1 MSILSDTDSIYII
14 NQVNTLTSQSKENT
28 LLSKI
33 KSIFNTEKAFYI
45 TVGILLFLIIIF
57 ISFRKKIIRYFK
69 IRKIKKQIKSFNEE
83 FSCCLKNTLKKQ
95 SERIRK
101 SYYCGKDL
109 WKISQKPYSSS
120 TTMEISS
127 FNKDKEMIDILL
139 KSDKSIYSG
148 SNLPIETTDLNKL
161 QLRANIISKDKINQ
175 ILDGKSNLEG
185 WFSLEWFNIY
195 NLLEYEW
202 HNQNMLFL
210 LLLIP
215 FILVFK
221 KIISKNATFEVSIP
235 KKELSNFKYSFLRF
249 LPNLLFITSLILL
262 IISLSR
268 PQKSN
273 ERIERWS
280 EGIDIMLVVDISESM
295 QIEDFTPNRL
305 ESAKSVAKD
314 FIDGRFQDRI
324 GLVVFSGESY
334 SRCPLTSDY
343 SLLKKY
349 IDEIN
354 FDLISSRGTAI
365 GSAIAIA
372 TNRMRESISKTKIL
386 ILLSDGDNTAGNID
400 PKTASEIAKAYGIKI
415 YSIAIGKNGKVPF
428 GKDYFGRPR
437 YVENSL
443 DEKNL
448 RDIAKTTDGKFYR
461 ASNNSSLKNIFN
473 EIDEFEKSE
482 IKENRFKNTVD
493 FYQYYLLWGIIFL
506 LTFILSKSTFVSNI
520 IKD

>member
-1 MSILSDTDSIYII
+1 
-14 NQVNTLTSQSKENT
+14 
-28 LLSKI
+28 
-33 KSIFNTEKAFYI
+33 
-45 TVGILLFLIIIF
+45 
-57 ISFRKKIIRYFK
+57 
-69 IRKIKKQIKSFNEE
+69 
-83 FSCCLKNTLKKQ
+83 
-95 SERIRK
+95 
-101 SYYCGKDL
+101 
-109 WKISQKPYSSS
+109 
-120 TTMEISS
+120 ME
-127 FNKDKEMIDILL
+127 
-139 KSDKSIYSG
+139 
-148 SNLPIETTDLNKL
+148 
-161 QLRANIISKDKINQ
+161 
-175 ILDGKSNLEG
+175 KSNLEG

-202 HNQNMLFL
+202 YNQNMLFL

-215 FILVFK
+215 LILIFK
-221 KIISKNATFEVSIP
+221 KIISKNVTFEVSIP

-249 LPNLLFITSLILL
+249 IPNLLFITSLILL

-280 EGIDIMLVVDISESM
+280 EGIDIMLVIDISESM

-461 ASNNSSLKNIFN
+461 ASNNSSLENIFN

-482 IKENRFKNTVD
+482 IKENRYKNTVD

-520 IKD
+520 LKD

>member
-1 MSILSDTDSIYII
+1 
-14 NQVNTLTSQSKENT
+14 
-28 LLSKI
+28 
-33 KSIFNTEKAFYI
+33 
-45 TVGILLFLIIIF
+45 
-57 ISFRKKIIRYFK
+57 
-69 IRKIKKQIKSFNEE
+69 
-83 FSCCLKNTLKKQ
+83 
-95 SERIRK
+95 
-101 SYYCGKDL
+101 
-109 WKISQKPYSSS
+109 
-120 TTMEISS
+120 ME
-127 FNKDKEMIDILL
+127 
-139 KSDKSIYSG
+139 
-148 SNLPIETTDLNKL
+148 
-161 QLRANIISKDKINQ
+161 
-175 ILDGKSNLEG
+175 KSNLEG

-202 HNQNMLFL
+202 YNQNMLFL

-221 KIISKNATFEVSIP
+221 KIISKNVTFEVSIP

-372 TNRMRESISKTKIL
+372 TNRMRESISKTKIM

-428 GKDYFGRPR
+428 GKDYFGRQR
-437 YVENSL
+437 YVEKSL

-461 ASNNSSLKNIFN
+461 ASNNSSLENIFN

-520 IKD
+520 LKD